1 MVTDVASTKVNVMA
15 LAHEILPG
23 GVSFIGGHPII
34 GGSYRDPG
42 EADASLLAGATY
54 CLVVPPTADPGAV
67 RQVPAWSRPP
77 ARCPISSIR
86 TSMTAMRRRWPHL
99 PALLAIA
106 LMDTVATQRTWPD
119 LQSVAGDA
127 FASVSLPA
135 AGDPTLTLD
144 SCAANRDAILGWIE
158 QYQERLRALAAQVGS
173 GEGLEDT
180 VVRACRD
187 RGQWVDGP
195 RGRPRR
201 REERERAP
209 CGAADVERADRANHL
224 RNC

>member
-1 MVTDVASTKVNVMA
+1 M
-15 LAHEILPG
+15 P
-23 GVSFIGGHPII
+23 
-34 GGSYRDPG
+34 RC
-42 EADASLLAGATY
+42 LAGATY

-67 RQVPAWSRPP
+67 RQV
-77 ARCPISSIR
+77 
-86 TSMTAMRRRWPHL
+86 TSLVEAAGAVPYFIDPHEHDSYAAAVAHL

-187 RGQWVDGP
+187 RGQWVDA
-195 RGRPRR
+195 
-201 REERERAP
+201 REA
-209 CGAADVERADRANHL
+209 GRADAKRGSAPLVELPTSSALTEQTIFGTLMRRL
-224 RNC
+224 RRWRD